1 MQRQLTRTVSR
12 AIQKGRISSKATS
25 FTAERRIQHEVKRSV
40 SQSIRCAVA
49 NELSSMRLTSA
60 VNGFELGIER
70 GWDLVGD
77 DDGG

>member
-12 AIQKGRISSKATS
+12 AIQKGRISKPTG
-25 FTAERRIQHEVKRSV
+25 FTTERRIQHELKRSV

-49 NELSSMRLTSA
+49 NEFSSMRLTSA

>member
-12 AIQKGRISSKATS
+12 AIQKGRNSYKSINI
-25 FTAERRIQHEVKRSV
+25 TAERRIQYEVKRSV
-40 SQSIRCAVA
+40 SQSLRCAVA

-60 VNGFELGIER
+60 INGFELGLER